1 MSAKTILQIKN
12 LDISFHTNAGVVHA
26 IRGINLDLQKGETVA
41 IVGESGSGNP

>member
-12 LDISFHTNAGVVHA
+12 LDISFRTNAGVVHA

-41 IVGESGSGNP
+41 IVANPVRENP